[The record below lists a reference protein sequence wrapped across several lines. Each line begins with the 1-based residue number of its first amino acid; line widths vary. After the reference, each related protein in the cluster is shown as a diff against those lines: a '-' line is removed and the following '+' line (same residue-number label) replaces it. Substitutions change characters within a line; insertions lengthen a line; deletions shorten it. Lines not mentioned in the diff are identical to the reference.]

1 MPRPINLGDFEYQ
14 DVAGYPLSVDDRLQR
29 WERTE
34 DLHRLNR
41 SKSPTEFPG
50 VLELIGQRP
59 GEAGHCD
66 RCRPS
71 AAPVRSRHTGAF
83 HRTASC
89 SETGFYSRT
98 CLSGTRWCS
107 LARPFA

>member
-34 DLHRLNR
+34 DLHWLNR

-59 GEAGHCD
+59 GEAGLVIAAD
-66 RCRPS
+66 RLLPLYE
-71 AAPVRSRHTGAF
+71 AGIPVLSTGGLLFGDRFLQQDLPIWDTLVQPGQAV
-83 HRTASC
+83 A
-89 SETGFYSRT
+89 
-98 CLSGTRWCS
+98 
-107 LARPFA
+107 